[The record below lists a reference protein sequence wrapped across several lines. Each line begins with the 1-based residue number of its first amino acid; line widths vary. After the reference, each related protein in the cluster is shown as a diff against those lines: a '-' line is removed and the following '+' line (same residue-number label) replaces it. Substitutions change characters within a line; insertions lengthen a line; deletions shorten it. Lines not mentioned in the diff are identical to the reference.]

1 MHSSAHPPVTVSPF
15 QQHLQIVLDKLKKDP
30 LTITAVSQD
39 GKHLLLVLL
48 GPLLT
53 FVSPMQED
61 GRRLHEHFDARDER
75 SARIISAVEALALA
89 NQDLAKEKGKE
100 STLGQDGHASL
111 LTVVEDLLAG
121 VDANP
126 EDVTNEVLKLAQL
139 AVSSKSPWPGTQF
152 L

>member
-1 MHSSAHPPVTVSPF
+1 M
-15 QQHLQIVLDKLKKDP
+15 
-30 LTITAVSQD
+30 
-39 GKHLLLVLL
+39 
-48 GPLLT
+48 
-53 FVSPMQED
+53 SPMQED
-61 GRRLHEHFDARDER
+61 GRRLHEHFDVRDER

-100 STLGQDGHASL
+100 SSLGQDGHVSL

-126 EDVTNEVLKLAQL
+126 EDVTNEVLKLLQL
-139 AVSSKSPWPGTQF
+139 AVSSKFPWSGTQ

>member
-1 MHSSAHPPVTVSPF
+1 M
-15 QQHLQIVLDKLKKDP
+15 
-30 LTITAVSQD
+30 
-39 GKHLLLVLL
+39 
-48 GPLLT
+48 
-53 FVSPMQED
+53 SPMQED

-100 STLGQDGHASL
+100 SSLGQDGHVSL

-121 VDANP
+121 VDTNP
-126 EDVTNEVLKLAQL
+126 EDVTNEVLKLLQL
-139 AVSSKSPWPGTQF
+139 AVSSKFPWPGTQ